1 MSCELNIH
9 RDNMLLLTPFIFN
22 SVAMLD
28 TRANIA
34 SKISDLRVFALEV
47 LDNLLTAEIKQIVI
61 PMLDELSAAERL
73 SKLSERFPQQSL
85 SANGRF
91 DDIITNHFE
100 EAFYWTRATL
110 LYFIGTNKIEKH
122 IGAVQSSLTHS
133 EPVASETGLW
143 VLAQLSPAD
152 IKRILTAHA
161 DDSRDDVLRVVT
173 GLLSSLAK
181 PV

>member
-1 MSCELNIH
+1 MEELNLVADYENIHSAMSCELNIH

-73 SKLSERFPQQSL
+73 SKLSERFLQ
-85 SANGRF
+85 
-91 DDIITNHFE
+91 
-100 EAFYWTRATL
+100 
-110 LYFIGTNKIEKH
+110 
-122 IGAVQSSLTHS
+122 
-133 EPVASETGLW
+133 
-143 VLAQLSPAD
+143 
-152 IKRILTAHA
+152 
-161 DDSRDDVLRVVT
+161 
-173 GLLSSLAK
+173 
-181 PV
+181 

>member
-73 SKLSERFPQQSL
+73 SKLSERFLQ
-85 SANGRF
+85 
-91 DDIITNHFE
+91 
-100 EAFYWTRATL
+100 
-110 LYFIGTNKIEKH
+110 
-122 IGAVQSSLTHS
+122 
-133 EPVASETGLW
+133 
-143 VLAQLSPAD
+143 
-152 IKRILTAHA
+152 
-161 DDSRDDVLRVVT
+161 
-173 GLLSSLAK
+173 
-181 PV
+181 